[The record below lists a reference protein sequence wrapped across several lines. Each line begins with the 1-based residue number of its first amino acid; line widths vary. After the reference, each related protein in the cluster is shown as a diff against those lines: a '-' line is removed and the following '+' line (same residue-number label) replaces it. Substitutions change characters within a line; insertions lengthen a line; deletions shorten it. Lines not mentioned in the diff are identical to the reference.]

1 MIMKK
6 RLLTILLTVFLVVY
20 FTGCSTKNA
29 EDSKDPVSKTEMF
42 MGTVIKVTLY
52 DHQSDEVMD
61 KVFDKL
67 KEIDDIVSINKKGTE
82 IDEVNKNA
90 GIKPAKMSDTS
101 FDIISSGLKY
111 SKLSNGDY
119 DITVGPLVKLWSIG
133 LPEAKVPTQDEID
146 NAKKLI
152 DYDKVQINEDT
163 KEVYLE
169 EKGMMLDLGS
179 IAKGYAADEAVRVL
193 KEAGVKRA
201 IVDLG
206 GNIFAM
212 GSKSEDKGW
221 TIGIQDPVELRG
233 NALGSLEV
241 KNKTVV
247 TTGIYE
253 RFIEKDGVKYH
264 HILNPETGYPYD
276 TNISGISIIAD
287 KSIDADALSTL
298 IFTKGLEDGLKMVD
312 DMKNVEAVFVTNDK
326 QVYITSG
333 LKGNFKLLKDD
344 FKLAN

>member
-1 MIMKK
+1 MKK

-20 FTGCSTKNA
+20 FTGCSTKNT

-90 GIKPAKMSDTS
+90 GIKPVKMSDTS

-146 NAKKLI
+146 NSKKLI

>member
-1 MIMKK
+1 MKK
-6 RLLTILLTVFLVVY
+6 RFLLILLVLFIIAY
-20 FTGCSTKNA
+20 SSGCGPKDTAGST
-29 EDSKDPVSKTEMF
+29 EPVSKTEMF

-67 KEIDDIVSINKKGTE
+67 KEIDDIVSVNKEGTE
-82 IDEVNKNA
+82 IDKVNKNA
-90 GIKPAKMSDTS
+90 GVKPVKMSETS

-111 SKLSNGDY
+111 SKFSNGGY

-133 LPEAKVPTQDEID
+133 LPEAKVPTKDEIE
-146 NAKKLI
+146 KSLELI
-152 DYDKVQINEDT
+152 DYNKVQLNKNT
-163 KEVYLE
+163 KEVYLQ

-179 IAKGYAADEAVRVL
+179 IAKGYAADEAVKVL
-193 KEAGVKRA
+193 KEAGVERA

-212 GSKSEDKGW
+212 GSKSKDKGW

-253 RFIEKDGVKYH
+253 RYIEKDGIKYH

-276 TNISGISIIAD
+276 TSISGVSIIAD
-287 KSIDADALSTL
+287 KSMDADALSTL
-298 IFTKGLEDGLKMVD
+298 IFTKGLEDGLKMVEE
-312 DMKNVEAVFVTNDK
+312 MENVDAVFVTNDK
-326 QVYITSG
+326 QVYTTSG
-333 LKGNFKLLKDD
+333 IKGNFKLLKDD
-344 FKLAN
+344 FKLVN

>member
-1 MIMKK
+1 MKK
-6 RLLTILLTVFLVVY
+6 SLLTILLTLLLVVY
-20 FTGCSTKNA
+20 FTGCSTKNT

-67 KEIDDIVSINKKGTE
+67 KEIDDIVSINKEGTE
-82 IDEVNKNA
+82 IDKVNKNA
-90 GIKPAKMSDTS
+90 GIKPVKMSDTS

-133 LPEAKVPTQDEID
+133 LPEAKVPTKDEID

-152 DYDKVQINEDT
+152 DYDKVQINEYT

-264 HILNPETGYPYD
+264 HILNPETGYPFD

-287 KSIDADALSTL
+287 KSINADALSTL

-333 LKGNFKLLKDD
+333 LKGKFKLLKDD
-344 FKLAN
+344 FKLAY

>member
-1 MIMKK
+1 MKK

-20 FTGCSTKNA
+20 FTGCSTKNT

-52 DHQSDEVMD
+52 DHQGDEVMD

-90 GIKPAKMSDTS
+90 GIKPVKMSDTS

-179 IAKGYAADEAVRVL
+179 IAKGYAADEALRVL

-312 DMKNVEAVFVTNDK
+312 DMKNVEAVFVTYDK

-333 LKGNFKLLKDD
+333 LKGNFKLLKDG